1 MVMARL
7 LITIVCVAAMAFVDS
22 LRLSMTSVTPSR
34 IGQKE
39 KGILSSTIA
48 LVTSGILVTSLAPP
62 VLAKVYFDT
71 DTYGDKEL
79 KIATVNKM
87 KQKLRNAILE
97 DNSLGPDL
105 LKLAIND
112 ALSYDVKTEEG
123 GPDGSIQFELERE
136 ENKR

>member
-1 MVMARL
+1 MMARL
-7 LITIVCVAAMAFVDS
+7 LITIVCVAAMTVVHS

-34 IGQKE
+34 IGQNE
-39 KGILSSTIA
+39 KGNLQSAIA

-62 VLAKVYFDT
+62 ALAKVYFDT

-87 KQKLRNAILE
+87 KQKLRNAILA
-97 DNSLGPDL
+97 DNSLGGDL

-112 ALSYDVKTEEG
+112 ALSYDAKTEDG

-136 ENKR
+136 ENKG

>member
-1 MVMARL
+1 MVRFLIVCLAVMA
-7 LITIVCVAAMAFVDS
+7 VVVDS
-22 LRLSMTSVTPSR
+22 LRLSMSSGSRLER
-34 IGQKE
+34 IGQSE
-39 KGILSSTIA
+39 KGNLKSAIA
-48 LVTSGILVTSLAPP
+48 LVTGGILVTSLAPP
-62 VLAKVYFDT
+62 ALAKVYFDT

-97 DNSLGPDL
+97 DNELGADL

-112 ALSYDVKTEEG
+112 ALSYDAKTEEG

-136 ENKR
+136 ENKG